1 MKRRRWMVCAAALCM
16 VLACSGCRDKADDS
30 TGTNV
35 SVIEGDDVK
44 EYSSGSDAPT
54 VNETTEA
61 TTENDDSVSGI
72 ARTLGIPGSADID
85 IPADNCG
92 TVESAC
98 IKTDKIKIPDA
109 DRMYVKKFTMGK
121 IGVADRETILKNIF
135 DEEDGVFEYPYDL
148 KDEVSQ
154 AQKDA
159 IFENKGAAVDYGSD
173 YFIGKIDGTE
183 YILYFFDQSWSTDEG
198 FELQLATE
206 REVPEDMQ
214 KLGATYVS
222 YMTYDS
228 EELDGINRNAPI
240 WAAVDEDNKCGLSQ
254 SEALTKT
261 MDYMAKWGFKDAAAT
276 SENEIYREYGYYD
289 ANGGS
294 EVCWDE
300 KNGYSVSFGAA
311 VSGQP
316 LYQPEAFGVD
326 TISHQSDEDN
336 FDPNNYYYMEK
347 SQYSITF
354 DSDGL
359 VSFICTWPMYSDED
373 AVEAGSLISWDEAVE
388 SLKKCMTE
396 HFADYTGYNKVE
408 FNDVRLTYFRI
419 KAGDGEYEAIPVY
432 VFAQLDRERGND
444 DSYPIQLVMID
455 ARDGSEVG
463 IAQDKSRFGKN

>member
-1 MKRRRWMVCAAALCM
+1 M
-16 VLACSGCRDKADDS
+16 
-30 TGTNV
+30 
-35 SVIEGDDVK
+35 
-44 EYSSGSDAPT
+44 
-54 VNETTEA
+54 
-61 TTENDDSVSGI
+61 
-72 ARTLGIPGSADID
+72 
-85 IPADNCG
+85 
-92 TVESAC
+92 
-98 IKTDKIKIPDA
+98 
-109 DRMYVKKFTMGK
+109 
-121 IGVADRETILKNIF
+121 
-135 DEEDGVFEYPYDL
+135 FEYPYDL

-154 AQKDA
+154 TQKDA

-261 MDYMAKWGFKDAAAT
+261 MDYMAKWGFKDVAAT

-294 EVCWDE
+294 EACWDE

-311 VSGQP
+311 VTGQP

-326 TISHQSDEDN
+326 TISHQSEEDS
-336 FDPNNYYYMEK
+336 FDPNNYYYMER

-373 AVEAGSLISWDEAVE
+373 AVDAGSLISWDKAVE
-388 SLKKCMTE
+388 SLKKCMPE

-408 FNDVRLTYFRI
+408 FNDVRLSYFRV
-419 KAGDGEYEAIPVY
+419 KTGDGEYEAIPVY
-432 VFAQLDRERGND
+432 VFAQLDTDRGSD
-444 DSYPIQLVMID
+444 ESYPIKLVMID
-455 ARDGSEVG
+455 ARDGSEVS
-463 IAQDKSRFGKN
+463 ITQDEARFGKN

>member
-311 VSGQP
+311 VSG
-316 LYQPEAFGVD
+316 
-326 TISHQSDEDN
+326 
-336 FDPNNYYYMEK
+336 
-347 SQYSITF
+347 
-354 DSDGL
+354 
-359 VSFICTWPMYSDED
+359 
-373 AVEAGSLISWDEAVE
+373 
-388 SLKKCMTE
+388 
-396 HFADYTGYNKVE
+396 
-408 FNDVRLTYFRI
+408 
-419 KAGDGEYEAIPVY
+419 
-432 VFAQLDRERGND
+432 
-444 DSYPIQLVMID
+444 
-455 ARDGSEVG
+455 
-463 IAQDKSRFGKN
+463 